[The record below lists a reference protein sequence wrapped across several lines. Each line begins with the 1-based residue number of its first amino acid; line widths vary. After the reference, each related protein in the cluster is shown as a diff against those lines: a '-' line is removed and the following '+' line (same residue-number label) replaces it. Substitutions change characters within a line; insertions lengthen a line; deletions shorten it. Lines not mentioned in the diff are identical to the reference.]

1 MNRIK
6 DLRVRKGLKQA
17 ELAAMV
23 NIKQNTISNWE
34 NEVTEIDRES
44 LFKLSEIFNVSI
56 DFLLCRESMLKD
68 SDFADNLEKLVW
80 RLEMSQ
86 EGLMF
91 LDRPM
96 DDETRDI
103 LISSLKHTIEM
114 GTKFSRMGQLISE
127 QEIYAVCQEVDG

>member
-6 DLRVRKGLKQA
+6 ELRVRKGLKQA

-34 NEVTEIDRES
+34 NEVTEIDKES

-56 DFLLCRESMLKD
+56 DFLLCREAMLKD
-68 SDFADNLEKLVW
+68 TDFADNLEKLVW

-86 EGLMF
+86 ERLLF
-91 LDRPM
+91 LDHPM
-96 DDETRDI
+96 DDDTRDI
-103 LISSLKHTIEM
+103 IISNLRHTMEM
-114 GTKFSRMGQLISE
+114 GKKFVMARQASSRIGIDDP
-127 QEIYAVCQEVDG
+127 VV